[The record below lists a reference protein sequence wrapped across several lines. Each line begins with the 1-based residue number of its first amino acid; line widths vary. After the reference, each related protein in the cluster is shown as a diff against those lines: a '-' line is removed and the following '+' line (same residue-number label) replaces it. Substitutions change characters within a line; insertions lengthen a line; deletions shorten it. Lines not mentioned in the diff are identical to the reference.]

1 VVTVSCTWLML
12 MMQAVAK
19 EGLEDQGNVP
29 ADLSAQA
36 HALSAV
42 SKALLEKLI
51 TTNLRLGAEIVPAK
65 L

>member
-42 SKALLEKLI
+42 SKAVLEKLV
-51 TTNLRLGAEIVPAK
+51 TTNLRLGAEIVLAR

>member
-1 VVTVSCTWLML
+1 VVTVYCTWLML

>member
-1 VVTVSCTWLML
+1 ML

-42 SKALLEKLI
+42 SKAVLEKLV
-51 TTNLRLGAEIVPAK
+51 TTNLRLGAEIVLAR

>member
-1 VVTVSCTWLML
+1 VVTVYCTWLML

-42 SKALLEKLI
+42 SKAVLEKLV
-51 TTNLRLGAEIVPAK
+51 TTNLRLGAEIVLAR

>member
-1 VVTVSCTWLML
+1 MVTDIML

-19 EGLEDQGNVP
+19 EGLEDEGNVP

-42 SKALLEKLI
+42 SKALLEKMV
-51 TTNLRLGAEIVPAK
+51 TANMRLGAEIVLAK

>member
-1 VVTVSCTWLML
+1 MVTVSCTWLML

>member
-1 VVTVSCTWLML
+1 MVTVYCTWLML

-42 SKALLEKLI
+42 SKAVLEKLV
-51 TTNLRLGAEIVPAK
+51 TTNLRLGAEIVLAR